1 MSEAMDHDDPGPGSC
16 PQPYGCCSWA
26 YLVGRTIRRPA
37 MYNFRNCNN
46 IRQHHNWAANRNHP
60 RLPSRQHRPA
70 AHWWGH
76 HLLHATSREYIVNY
90 NHRILVTDLLLI
102 GFIPDDINHLDFCDT
117 MDRILRHLKVSRIN
131 NYYQD
136 VAFAIKFASTGSSC
150 WADDGFSYP
159 EKKHNSFLLRL
170 GGQLPVTFAEHP
182 NEQQRPMVFSIY
194 VSPVQDARQPDG
206 WWCSQFPP
214 TSSSSACLLRSGG
227 GTVTMLV

>member
-1 MSEAMDHDDPGPGSC
+1 MIRGPDPAPNPTVAAPGPIWSDEPFDGPPCTTFAIAITSGSTIIG
-16 PQPYGCCSWA
+16 PPTE
-26 YLVGRTIRRPA
+26 TIRGSPRD
-37 MYNFRNCNN
+37 N
-46 IRQHHNWAANRNHP
+46 IDQP
-60 RLPSRQHRPA
+60 RTGGGTISSI
-70 AHWWGH
+70 
-76 HLLHATSREYIVNY
+76 ATSREYIVNY

-194 VSPVQDARQPDG
+194 VSPVQDVRQTDG